1 MRTQGPHDILV
12 QRLDERRYALSIDG
26 IVRYVG
32 TEEEC
37 QRRLSMLVP
46 NNDRAGQDKALG
58 TAMADNALTLSR
70 PRMAMRLS
78 RRWMG
83 RDGSADLIPQ
93 EGCAQGLQQCRP
105 AWGAAF
111 LCRVWR
117 PATDHKLPRAMQYA
131 QDFSVLC
138 MCVIVE

>member
-46 NNDRAGQDKALG
+46 NNDRAKQNAALG
-58 TAMADNALTLSR
+58 RLWRTNAVTLGRADENT
-70 PRMAMRLS
+70 
-78 RRWMG
+78 
-83 RDGSADLIPQ
+83 
-93 EGCAQGLQQCRP
+93 
-105 AWGAAF
+105 
-111 LCRVWR
+111 
-117 PATDHKLPRAMQYA
+117 
-131 QDFSVLC
+131 
-138 MCVIVE
+138 